1 MASDKDRIRSEVRK
15 RRDNFVKERLSCSEF
30 AANLPAPLE
39 RLVQSSNIVAGYV
52 RLGSEIDPSNLIDA
66 AAQLG
71 RTIALPCLRGRA
83 DDLVF
88 RKWQPGEP
96 MEKADFGFLQP
107 LPSAEACNPDLIL
120 TPLVG
125 FDRALN
131 RLGQGAGYYD
141 RAFAARPDSLRIG
154 IAWSIQECDG
164 LMTDPWDMP
173 LDAVLTEKEW
183 ITAPH
188 SRIGA

>member
-1 MASDKDRIRSEVRK
+1 MTDKKKLRTDIRK
-15 RRDNFVKERLSCSEF
+15 RREEFVKSQLNGSVVSSGLPDSLKSLFRS
-30 AANLPAPLE
+30 AN
-39 RLVQSSNIVAGYV
+39 VVAGYV
-52 RLGSEIDPSNLIDA
+52 KLGSEVDPSDLISA
-66 AAQLG
+66 AVDMG
-71 RTIALPCLRGRA
+71 RTIALPCLIGRA
-83 DDLVF
+83 TDLVF
-88 RKWQPGEP
+88 RKWQPGDP
-96 MEKADFGFLQP
+96 MEQADFGFMQP

-141 RAFAARPDSLRIG
+141 RAFAAFPDSLRIG

>member
-1 MASDKDRIRSEVRK
+1 MTDKKKLRTDIRK
-15 RRDNFVKERLSCSEF
+15 RREEFVKSQLNGSVVSSGLPDSLKSLFRS
-30 AANLPAPLE
+30 AN
-39 RLVQSSNIVAGYV
+39 VVAGYV
-52 RLGSEIDPSNLIDA
+52 KLGSEVDPSDLISA
-66 AAQLG
+66 AVDMG
-71 RTIALPCLRGRA
+71 RTIALPCLIGRA
-83 DDLVF
+83 TDLVF
-88 RKWQPGEP
+88 RKWQPGDP
-96 MEKADFGFLQP
+96 MEQADFGFMQP

-141 RAFAARPDSLRIG
+141 RAFAAFPDSLRIG

-188 SRIGA
+188 SRIAA

>member
-1 MASDKDRIRSEVRK
+1 MTDKKKLRTDIRK
-15 RRDNFVKERLSCSEF
+15 RREDFVKSQLNGPDVSLGLPDSLKSLFRS
-30 AANLPAPLE
+30 AN
-39 RLVQSSNIVAGYV
+39 VVAGYV
-52 RLGSEIDPSNLIDA
+52 KLGSEVDPSDLISA
-66 AAQLG
+66 AVDMG
-71 RTIALPCLRGRA
+71 RTIALPCLIGRA
-83 DDLVF
+83 TDLVF
-88 RKWQPGEP
+88 RKWQPGDP
-96 MEKADFGFLQP
+96 MEQADFGFMQP

-141 RAFAARPDSLRIG
+141 RAFAALPDSLRIG
-154 IAWSIQECDG
+154 VAWSIQECDG
-164 LMTDPWDMP
+164 LVPDPWDMP

-183 ITAPH
+183 IRAPH

>member
-1 MASDKDRIRSEVRK
+1 MTDKKRLRTDIRK
-15 RRDNFVKERLSCSEF
+15 RREEFVKSQLNGPGVSLGLPDPLKSLFRS
-30 AANLPAPLE
+30 AN
-39 RLVQSSNIVAGYV
+39 VVAGYV
-52 RLGSEIDPSNLIDA
+52 KLGSEIDPSDLISA
-66 AAQLG
+66 AVDMG
-71 RTIALPCLRGRA
+71 RTIALPCLVGRA
-83 DDLVF
+83 TDLVF
-88 RKWQPGEP
+88 RKWHPGDP
-96 MEKADFGFLQP
+96 MEQADFGFLQP
-107 LPSAEACNPDLIL
+107 LPSAEACSPDLIL

-141 RAFAARPDSLRIG
+141 RSFAALPDSLRIG

-164 LMTDPWDMP
+164 LVPDPWDMP

>member
-1 MASDKDRIRSEVRK
+1 MTDKKKLRTDIRK
-15 RRDNFVKERLSCSEF
+15 RREEFVKSQLNGSVVSLSLPDSLKSLF
-30 AANLPAPLE
+30 RSAN
-39 RLVQSSNIVAGYV
+39 VVAGYV
-52 RLGSEIDPSNLIDA
+52 KLGSEVDPSDLISA
-66 AAQLG
+66 AVDMG
-71 RTIALPCLRGRA
+71 RTIALPCLIGRA
-83 DDLVF
+83 TDLVF
-88 RKWQPGEP
+88 RKWQPGDP
-96 MEKADFGFLQP
+96 MEQADFGFMQP

-141 RAFAARPDSLRIG
+141 RAFAAFPDSLRIG

>member
-1 MASDKDRIRSEVRK
+1 MTDKKKLRTDIRK
-15 RRDNFVKERLSCSEF
+15 RREEFVKSQLNFPDVSLGLPDSLKSLFRS
-30 AANLPAPLE
+30 AN
-39 RLVQSSNIVAGYV
+39 VVAGYV
-52 RLGSEIDPSNLIDA
+52 KLGSEVDPSDLISA
-66 AAQLG
+66 AVDMG
-71 RTIALPCLRGRA
+71 RTIALPCLIGRA
-83 DDLVF
+83 TDLVF
-88 RKWQPGEP
+88 RKWQPGDP
-96 MEKADFGFLQP
+96 MEQADFGFMQP

-141 RAFAARPDSLRIG
+141 RAFAALPDSLRIG
-154 IAWSIQECDG
+154 VAWSIQECGG
-164 LMTDPWDMP
+164 LVPDPWDMP

-183 ITAPH
+183 IRAPH

>member
-1 MASDKDRIRSEVRK
+1 MTDKKKLRTDIRK
-15 RRDNFVKERLSCSEF
+15 RREEFVKSQLNFPDVSLGLPDSLKSLFRS
-30 AANLPAPLE
+30 AN
-39 RLVQSSNIVAGYV
+39 VVAGYV
-52 RLGSEIDPSNLIDA
+52 KLGSEVDPSDLISA
-66 AAQLG
+66 AVDMG
-71 RTIALPCLRGRA
+71 RTIALPCLIGRA
-83 DDLVF
+83 TDLVF
-88 RKWQPGEP
+88 RKWQPGDP
-96 MEKADFGFLQP
+96 MEQADFGFMQP

-141 RAFAARPDSLRIG
+141 RAFAAFPDSLRIG

>member
-1 MASDKDRIRSEVRK
+1 
-15 RRDNFVKERLSCSEF
+15 
-30 AANLPAPLE
+30 
-39 RLVQSSNIVAGYV
+39 
-52 RLGSEIDPSNLIDA
+52 
-66 AAQLG
+66 
-71 RTIALPCLRGRA
+71 
-83 DDLVF
+83 
-88 RKWQPGEP
+88 
-96 MEKADFGFLQP
+96 MEQADFGFLQP
-107 LPSAEACNPDLIL
+107 LPSAEICNPDLIL

-125 FDRALN
+125 FDRSLN

-141 RAFAARPDSLRIG
+141 RAFAALPDSLRIG

-164 LMTDPWDMP
+164 LVPDSWDMP

>member
-1 MASDKDRIRSEVRK
+1 VTDKKKLRTDIRK
-15 RRDNFVKERLSCSEF
+15 RREEFVKSQLNGSVVSSGLPDSLKSLFRS
-30 AANLPAPLE
+30 AN
-39 RLVQSSNIVAGYV
+39 VVAGYV
-52 RLGSEIDPSNLIDA
+52 KLGSEVDPSDLISA
-66 AAQLG
+66 AVDMG
-71 RTIALPCLRGRA
+71 RTIALPCLIGRA
-83 DDLVF
+83 TDLVF
-88 RKWQPGEP
+88 RKWQPGDP
-96 MEKADFGFLQP
+96 MEQADFGFMQP

-141 RAFAARPDSLRIG
+141 RAFAAFPDSLRIG

>member
-1 MASDKDRIRSEVRK
+1 MTDKKKLRTDIRK
-15 RRDNFVKERLSCSEF
+15 RREEFVKSQLNGSVVSSG
-30 AANLPAPLE
+30 LPAPPE
-39 RLVQSSNIVAGYV
+39 GWSNPANVVAGYV
-52 RLGSEIDPSNLIDA
+52 KLGSEVDPSDLISA
-66 AAQLG
+66 AVDMG
-71 RTIALPCLRGRA
+71 RTIALPCLIGRA
-83 DDLVF
+83 TDLVF
-88 RKWQPGEP
+88 RKWQPGDP
-96 MEKADFGFLQP
+96 MEQADFGFMQP

-141 RAFAARPDSLRIG
+141 RAFAAFPDSLRIG

>member
-1 MASDKDRIRSEVRK
+1 
-15 RRDNFVKERLSCSEF
+15 
-30 AANLPAPLE
+30 
-39 RLVQSSNIVAGYV
+39 
-52 RLGSEIDPSNLIDA
+52 
-66 AAQLG
+66 
-71 RTIALPCLRGRA
+71 
-83 DDLVF
+83 
-88 RKWQPGEP
+88 
-96 MEKADFGFLQP
+96 LQP
-107 LPSAEACNPDLIL
+107 LLSAEACAPDLIL

-188 SRIGA
+188 SRIAA